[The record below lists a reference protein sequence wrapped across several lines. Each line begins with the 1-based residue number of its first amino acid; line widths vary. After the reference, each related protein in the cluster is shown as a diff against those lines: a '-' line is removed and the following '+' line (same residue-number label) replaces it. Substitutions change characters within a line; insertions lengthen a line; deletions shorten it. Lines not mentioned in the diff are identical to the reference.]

1 MGEGELVVHTK
12 NTAPESQ
19 KLSTT
24 DHSYHMDGWLLG
36 ARLCICPGI
45 FSELKSVQTL
55 KKKKKKKKLLGETMV
70 TPSRQK
76 ITYTH

>member
-1 MGEGELVVHTK
+1 MGDGELVVHTK

-45 FSELKSVQTL
+45 FPELKSVQTL
-55 KKKKKKKKLLGETMV
+55 KKKKKKKIVGRDHGHPK
-70 TPSRQK
+70 QK
-76 ITYTH
+76 STYTH